1 MAAFRDFSLKPD
13 TVNKVLCNNN
23 NFNDKWNH
31 LVGLLIWICKLDKWA
46 LSPCLNKMEAG
57 NWSGQNINDSKYLE
71 TGLIIKTKLGKGI
84 MKGFTDHIIS
94 LVIFFKF
101 FCH

>member
-1 MAAFRDFSLKPD
+1 
-13 TVNKVLCNNN
+13 
-23 NFNDKWNH
+23 
-31 LVGLLIWICKLDKWA
+31 
-46 LSPCLNKMEAG
+46 MEAG

-101 FCH
+101 FAIKMFNGRYETKCISPN